1 MITYMMWLY
10 DRELGNE
17 ETLKA
22 IADRAKIT
30 SGNESDDDEVELLAW
45 NEEEEDDQEG
55 KNIHTYIYTSIHICN
70 KQSYVLPDI
79 YILLLTLDSIH
90 V

>member
-55 KNIHTYIYTSIHICN
+55 KNMHTYIHTYLQQAIVCFTRYIH
-70 KQSYVLPDI
+70 
-79 YILLLTLDSIH
+79 TLIDA
-90 V
+90 